1 MAAWRPWSIS
11 GGAMDG
17 GAMDSAS
24 ERGCESGCETDSSMP
39 DLVSNSES
47 PSDSSGDEPEPEPE
61 LPEPELLDPKPE
73 PDPEPEPELLDPEP
87 EPEPE
92 LLGSEPEP
100 EPDLTLAEWV
110 RGGTNEAVA
119 GTATQLP
126 ANSWGA
132 GLPSFW
138 CAELAASTNQRQYL
152 VREEHAAQFSEEFPD
167 CAGGNI
173 LSLGRTVEKATLDAK
188 LVTYEPPAGAIRN
201 TQARRPQRFV
211 NERVRLTD
219 AGTADLGRSVRQN
232 LIVWGF
238 RYRCG
243 GIDTYVCVSSTAIS
257 ASPDSAAAL
266 VGRSIPSGVT
276 VVAEET
282 KTVGGKRWIKV
293 GPGWAC
299 CVDTQTAAVKL
310 RAAGCK
316 RQCGGVCVC
325 AATCTQ
331 QVKKRHE
338 CDFSIKFER
347 TLSLVQQGLV
357 RITVIGSHTPDRA
370 AWAPMPL
377 EGRRISVAARQEI
390 LKQQAQKKTAKQA
403 MQQLNLDARQ
413 AGSPTDG
420 RGAVVDTSVVPEKR
434 KIQQLMTN
442 RSRAGKNG
450 KSAFEVV
457 DSIVRYVV
465 ALVLTSWTFD

>member
-11 GGAMDG
+11 GAMDG
-17 GAMDSAS
+17 AAMDSAS
-24 ERGCESGCETDSSMP
+24 ERGCESGWECDSSMP
-39 DLVSNSES
+39 GLVTDSES
-47 PSDSSGDEPEPEPE
+47 LSDSSADE
-61 LPEPELLDPKPE
+61 
-73 PDPEPEPELLDPEP
+73 PEP

-92 LLGSEPEP
+92 LLDSEPEL
-100 EPDLTLAEWV
+100 ELALAERV
-110 RGGTNEAVA
+110 RGGNEAGG
-119 GTATQLP
+119 GTATQLL

-152 VREEHAAQFSEEFPD
+152 VREEHAAQFTEEFPD
-167 CAGGNI
+167 YAGGNI

-219 AGTADLGRSVRQN
+219 AGTKELGRGVRQN

-276 VVAEET
+276 VVAEDT
-282 KTVGGKRWIKV
+282 KTIGGKRWIKV

-347 TLSLVQQGLV
+347 TLALVQQGLV

-390 LKQQAQKKTAKQA
+390 LKHHAQKKTAKQA

-420 RGAVVDTSVVPEKR
+420 RGAVVDTSAVPDKR

-442 RSRAGKNG
+442 HSRAGKNG

-457 DSIVRYVV
+457 DSIVRYVIV
-465 ALVLTSWTFD
+465 PIIASWSFD

>member
-17 GAMDSAS
+17 AAMDSAS
-24 ERGCESGCETDSSMP
+24 ERGCECESGCETDSSMP
-39 DLVSNSES
+39 DLVSSNSES

-73 PDPEPEPELLDPEP
+73 PEPELLDPEP
-87 EPEPE
+87 QPE
-92 LLGSEPEP
+92 LA
-100 EPDLTLAEWV
+100 LAERV
-110 RGGTNEAVA
+110 RGGNEAGA
-119 GTATQLP
+119 GTTTQLL

-152 VREEHAAQFSEEFPD
+152 VREEHAAQFTEEFPD
-167 CAGGNI
+167 YAGGNI

-201 TQARRPQRFV
+201 TQAKRPQRFV

-219 AGTADLGRSVRQN
+219 AGTKELGRGVRQN

-257 ASPDSAAAL
+257 ASPDSAASL

-276 VVAEET
+276 VVAEDT

-299 CVDTQTAAVKL
+299 CVDTQTAAIKL

-325 AATCTQ
+325 AASCTK

-347 TLSLVQQGLV
+347 TLALVQQGLV

-390 LKQQAQKKTAKQA
+390 LKHHAQKKTAKQA

-420 RGAVVDTSVVPEKR
+420 RGAVVDTSAVPDKR
-434 KIQQLMTN
+434 KIQQLMTDH
-442 RSRAGKNG
+442 SRAGKNG